1 MCTIILQTKVWRVSF
16 FHFAGIFELPTF
28 KVISFAMLAET
39 NFFFGAFLYSAQDLS
54 HKIGKSWTWLI
65 RVSISLIVEVHG
77 VDGVREGVVIWVDP
91 ILFVSVAD
99 SFSSPKV
106 LKLYNQRSERS
117 CISTICC
124 KSVFRKAIENIRNM
138 YWSSVPTIWNFVL
151 IFVLFSWRD
160 KYQRNEKF
168 NWFFLITKGEKV

>member
-1 MCTIILQTKVWRVSF
+1 
-16 FHFAGIFELPTF
+16 
-28 KVISFAMLAET
+28 MLAET

-65 RVSISLIVEVHG
+65 WVSISLIVEVHG
-77 VDGVREGVVIWVDP
+77 VDGIREGVVIWVDP

-117 CISTICC
+117 CLSTICC
-124 KSVFRKAIENIRNM
+124 KSVFRKAIEK
-138 YWSSVPTIWNFVL
+138 YSEYVLKFSSYYSELSFDFCFVFMTWQ
-151 IFVLFSWRD
+151 IP
-160 KYQRNEKF
+160 EKR
-168 NWFFLITKGEKV
+168 EA